1 MKQTVEEAAREN
13 ILFNHRTV
21 DRTLFGK
28 DLAKFGEINF
38 VQGAEWQSKQS
49 PWISVK
55 EEIEKA
61 MKGNIFDKIRKAS
74 NKYIEYMIACDD
86 ISKEAQK
93 HIDWDDN
100 VSCEYYPSD
109 GICIMIDE
117 HVCYA
122 NTFFDLVEESENGMI
137 DRKTYMRNCI

>member
-1 MKQTVEEAAREN
+1 MKT
-13 ILFNHRTV
+13 
-21 DRTLFGK
+21 
-28 DLAKFGEINF
+28 
-38 VQGAEWQSKQS
+38 
-49 PWISVK
+49 
-55 EEIEKA
+55 
-61 MKGNIFDKIRKAS
+61 MKGNIFDKIRKAY
-74 NKYIEYMIACDD
+74 NKYIKYMIACDD
-86 ISKEAQK
+86 IAKEAQK